1 MPNDKIVT
9 KLILHPSFL
18 AKSYYPQQIFDEYD
32 LKSLGSKEIFVKP
45 EIPVNKEQES
55 RPVSSSLY
63 YVAGK
68 KQSYEKLLSD
78 ISNQKLDS
86 ETQIEIGRIEDI
98 SFFLGAE
105 KIGSIKTSK
114 NESSIYEVVLHA
126 DQNEKEIISYFATF
140 LGKLGGSFFE
150 SKTRSIGNLTFCFI
164 EIDVNN
170 IEKLATFSYVRVVR
184 PIANI
189 KLSDFAQDLS
199 SKEILDTEK
208 QFTLSGKQLG
218 SATVA
223 IFDGGLMLRDFSNLP
238 IRYFDLTNSNDQFSD
253 IYSHG
258 ECVTSSIVFGQ
269 VHEMSTEDHEL
280 IPVDHFKVFCE
291 EDDGD
296 IALVNV
302 LDRIESVLK
311 LKQYKIV
318 NISVGPCVPRP
329 DDDPSLWTATLDKLA
344 SDGHTLIIVAAGNSG
359 EAAKNNGEDLARIQP
374 PGDMLNGLSIGA
386 ADSRGIRWS
395 KASYSS
401 IGPGR
406 RPGYVKPDALFF
418 GGEIFDGSEKINIV
432 GLSNLTTK
440 AVFGTSFATPLV
452 TRLAAI
458 IDKKTFGKLNVATI
472 RSLLIH
478 STENNGIEKKFC
490 GWGRI
495 PQNIDNILYCSN
507 DSVTLIYQGAL
518 ESASGVRAAIPWPNE
533 LNQLQAKVNL
543 TATLCFYTEVDQEHT
558 VSYTRNGVEV
568 VFRPHRERFTFNKET
583 QKYSSE
589 ATPRSLFNKKNILG
603 NEQSLRKDFHKWETC
618 YKVTDSFYTS
628 TAFEPTLDLKY
639 LTRDE
644 GHPLLAKEMK
654 NLKPLQYSLVV
665 TIQLNK
671 NVDLY
676 SKILEKYT
684 LLSPLD
690 IQVNNLN
697 T

>member
-1 MPNDKIVT
+1 M
-9 KLILHPSFL
+9 
-18 AKSYYPQQIFDEYD
+18 
-32 LKSLGSKEIFVKP
+32 
-45 EIPVNKEQES
+45 
-55 RPVSSSLY
+55 
-63 YVAGK
+63 
-68 KQSYEKLLSD
+68 
-78 ISNQKLDS
+78 
-86 ETQIEIGRIEDI
+86 
-98 SFFLGAE
+98 
-105 KIGSIKTSK
+105 
-114 NESSIYEVVLHA
+114 
-126 DQNEKEIISYFATF
+126 
-140 LGKLGGSFFE
+140 
-150 SKTRSIGNLTFCFI
+150 
-164 EIDVNN
+164 
-170 IEKLATFSYVRVVR
+170 
-184 PIANI
+184 
-189 KLSDFAQDLS
+189 
-199 SKEILDTEK
+199 
-208 QFTLSGKQLG
+208 
-218 SATVA
+218 
-223 IFDGGLMLRDFSNLP
+223 
-238 IRYFDLTNSNDQFSD
+238 
-253 IYSHG
+253 
-258 ECVTSSIVFGQ
+258 
-269 VHEMSTEDHEL
+269 
-280 IPVDHFKVFCE
+280 
-291 EDDGD
+291 
-296 IALVNV
+296 
-302 LDRIESVLK
+302 
-311 LKQYKIV
+311 
-318 NISVGPCVPRP
+318 
-329 DDDPSLWTATLDKLA
+329 
-344 SDGHTLIIVAAGNSG
+344 
-359 EAAKNNGEDLARIQP
+359 
-374 PGDMLNGLSIGA
+374 
-386 ADSRGIRWS
+386 
-395 KASYSS
+395 
-401 IGPGR
+401 
-406 RPGYVKPDALFF
+406 
-418 GGEIFDGSEKINIV
+418 
-432 GLSNLTTK
+432 
-440 AVFGTSFATPLV
+440 
-452 TRLAAI
+452 
-458 IDKKTFGKLNVATI
+458 
-472 RSLLIH
+472 IH